1 MEKTEK
7 PTRVFDIV
15 DQMEIPRRRPAFRY
29 RANETSL
36 SDYIRLSNRIGL
48 ALLHHGLKR
57 GEAVAI
63 LSDNRPEWNFIDMGV
78 MQAGGILLPLCKGLS
93 AEEYVECLQHANI
106 RTLILE
112 DEEILSRFKL
122 ILPQIKTI
130 ESVFSIDPCKGIPS
144 IADLIAESDGTDCDL
159 LARRRNL
166 ITSDDVCTLIYSG
179 GGTYSQLT
187 HKMLLEE
194 IVAMAEQQASNRK
207 FATGNNALCT
217 RYGRAKCYANQM
229 LGRTISYPTPN
240 DDTLYIVPRDTDRQ
254 RFTDRLRALLW
265 QRVAF

>member
-1 MEKTEK
+1 M
-7 PTRVFDIV
+7 
-15 DQMEIPRRRPAFRY
+15 
-29 RANETSL
+29 
-36 SDYIRLSNRIGL
+36 
-48 ALLHHGLKR
+48 
-57 GEAVAI
+57 AI

-207 FATGNNALCT
+207 YATGNNALCT